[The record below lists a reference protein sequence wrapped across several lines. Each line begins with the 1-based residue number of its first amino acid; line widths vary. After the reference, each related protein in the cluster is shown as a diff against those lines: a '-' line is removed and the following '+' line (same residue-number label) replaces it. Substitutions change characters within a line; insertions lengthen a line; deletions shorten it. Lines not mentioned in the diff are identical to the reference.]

1 MIGRQ
6 GPAQCFASPPSCI
19 VAGPNGQ
26 LTHCPKAAV
35 SRAPFPLCDHEKTQ
49 RGGRNRVVRRCSRE
63 AEGIDV
69 YGTARRISDHRSPRQ
84 ACLALVVLSRHRR
97 RAARIRPR
105 GSCIGR
111 TRSSVLGR
119 ASRTCRKIRSCVF
132 CRRAC
137 GYRWNCM
144 IPVSSFASPVRRR
157 ESSNASRRLTR
168 QIPQTVFRLFKQLQ

>member
-1 MIGRQ
+1 MLRV
-6 GPAQCFASPPSCI
+6 PPCCI

-26 LTHCPKAAV
+26 LTLCPKAAV
-35 SRAPFPLCDHEKTQ
+35 NRVAVPLCDHEKTQ
-49 RGGRNRVVRRCSRE
+49 RGGRNRVVRSCSRE

-144 IPVSSFASPVRRR
+144 IPVSSFASPIRRR